1 MKNLAFLLVS
11 LFFTS
16 LFAVGCGNQTND
28 KPLKIGVTAGP
39 HAEIMN
45 VVKKITANDGVTI
58 QVIV

>member
-45 VVKKITANDGVTI
+45 VVK
-58 QVIV
+58 